1 MTGMYRTGLAVAV
14 VTSFMI
20 VWTTVVRDDGNG
32 AGFFM
37 LIMAAAVGAFAAE
50 FRPAGMARAM
60 LGVAI
65 MQALL
70 GMLIATAPVTASMPG
85 GPFRI
90 LLFSGAFAALWLA
103 SAACFRIAAKRDADD
118 VRKGGPLRDPPNLL
132 PG

>member
-1 MTGMYRTGLAVAV
+1 MSRGTNRRRAYRSGVAVAV
-14 VTSFMI
+14 LTSFLI

-37 LIMAAAVGAFAAE
+37 LILAAAVGAAAAW

-70 GMLIATAPVTASMPG
+70 GALIATAPSTANAPG
-85 GPFRI
+85 GAFKI
-90 LLFSGAFAALWLA
+90 LLSTGLFIALWLI
-103 SAACFRIAAKRDADD
+103 SAAFFRAAAKAEPEAAPAFR
-118 VRKGGPLRDPPNLL
+118 
-132 PG
+132 